1 MNWDEIE
8 GRLYRTRE
16 SDDDLNKMLFAKAF
30 GWSYPLVGAAYHH
43 FHDLTREYGKTD
55 FTGDAEAAFVLA
67 RRVLEKARFR
77 IDVREDKSA
86 EVAMSGQDFEEWNPG
101 IYYVVKTAPSLPLAI
116 CRCAFQI
123 MKEMSEK
130 SGDKELIG

>member
-1 MNWDEIE
+1 MNWEEIE
-8 GRLYRTRE
+8 NRLNSSKASE
-16 SDDDLNKMLFAKAF
+16 DDLNQILFAEAF

-43 FHDLTREYGKTD
+43 FHDLTRESGKTD
-55 FTGDAEAAFVLA
+55 FTGNAEAAFVLA

-101 IYYVVKTAPSLPLAI
+101 IYYVVKTAPTLPLAI

-130 SGDKELIG
+130 SAGKDLIG

>member
-1 MNWDEIE
+1 MDWEEIE
-8 GRLYRTRE
+8 NRLASSKASE
-16 SDDDLNKMLFAKAF
+16 DDLNQILFAKAY

-43 FHDLTREYGKTD
+43 FHDMTRQSGKTD

-67 RRVLEKARFR
+67 RRVLEKACFR
-77 IDVREDKSA
+77 IDLREDKVA
-86 EVAMSGQDFEEWNPG
+86 EVAMSGQDYDDRNPG

-130 SGDKELIG
+130 SALKERIG